1 MSSEEGKDRSKELK
15 HTVQNNYKGKCSYF
29 KYVHT
34 LQYMVHAVLHTYT
47 PCYMYTMP
55 IPNTAL
61 HSGWTYKS
69 PIHSTIGLSPHRT
82 VNVWMFSTYSNS
94 MEHGIITLTGWT

>member
-1 MSSEEGKDRSKELK
+1 MSSEEGKERSKFK
-15 HTVQNNYKGKCSYF
+15 NTVQNNYKGKYSYF

-34 LQYMVHAVLHTYT
+34 LIHGSCLLLKYIYT

-61 HSGWTYKS
+61 HSQAGRETPFIVLS
-69 PIHSTIGLSPHRT
+69 GLPHIALL
-82 VNVWMFSTYSNS
+82 MYCCF
-94 MEHGIITLTGWT
+94 LQ